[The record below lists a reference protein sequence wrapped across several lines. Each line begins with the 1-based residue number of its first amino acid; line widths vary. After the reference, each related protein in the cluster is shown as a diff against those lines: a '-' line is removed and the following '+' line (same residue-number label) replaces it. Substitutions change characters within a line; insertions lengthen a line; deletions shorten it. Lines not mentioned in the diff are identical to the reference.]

1 MAKETIKAW
10 AAGIID
16 GEGYIAREKRR
27 KNATQVVVKVENTD
41 EKMLQVL
48 AENFGGTVYLMKPR
62 RDRPNSKP
70 LFYWRLV
77 SKKAAIF
84 LETVKLY
91 LVTKREKAEEIL
103 KS

>member
-16 GEGYIAREKRR
+16 GEGYIAREKRS
-27 KNATQVVVKVENTD
+27 KNSTQIVVKVDNTD

-48 AENFGGTVYLMKPR
+48 ALKFGGNVYLTKAR
-62 RDRPNSKP
+62 KDRPHCKP

-84 LETVKLY
+84 LEAIMPY
-91 LVTKREKAEEIL
+91 LVTKKDKAIVIL
-103 KS
+103 R